1 MKNFPRFLAT
11 ISAFCALSTAIL
23 AQSIEKRIN
32 DDSYFGA
39 SVYRPYVFPEI
50 KDTPAPK
57 GFKPFY
63 ISHFGRHGSRHQADN
78 NATRAYTILKK
89 ADKAG
94 ILSPRGK
101 ELYADISTLVE
112 DHEGQMGHLS
122 PKGAAE
128 HRTLARRM
136 KARFPSVFKSKKRT
150 HVFCQSSVYPRCLM
164 SMTNFTTALQE
175 EAPKLDFEFVTGER
189 YMDILAHDFYNSK
202 EIFSSDE
209 IMYDSLLRVYLDP
222 EPIMKRFFIDND
234 AAVKPVITDTTR
246 LLKGLYTISA
256 ICDCIDYMG
265 INLFDKYFTKE
276 EIVGMYIPYNNRIC
290 GNYGNTIE
298 FGDRCNW
305 AAKWLLEDFVLR
317 ADKALENGSPM
328 AADLRFAHD
337 TGVMPL
343 VALMGLEGFDKKF
356 PRAEA
361 HKYFDTAV
369 HMTMATNFQMIF
381 YRNKKGEVLVKMLY
395 NEKEI
400 TIPALP
406 SFSGPYYSWPA
417 LRAYLEPLFID
428 KTPPAVG

>member
-136 KARFPSVFKSKKRT
+136 KARFPSVFKIE
-150 HVFCQSSVYPRCLM
+150 SSYFDV
-164 SMTNFTTALQE
+164 
-175 EAPKLDFEFVTGER
+175 DTGSPLEQPF
-189 YMDILAHDFYNSK
+189 ILA
-202 EIFSSDE
+202 
-209 IMYDSLLRVYLDP
+209 YLGLDTKIPGVP
-222 EPIMKRFFIDND
+222 EEG
-234 AAVKPVITDTTR
+234 
-246 LLKGLYTISA
+246 KGQIRR
-256 ICDCIDYMG
+256 MG
-265 INLFDKYFTKE
+265 QYCQ
-276 EIVGMYIPYNNRIC
+276 G
-290 GNYGNTIE
+290 
-298 FGDRCNW
+298 
-305 AAKWLLEDFVLR
+305 
-317 ADKALENGSPM
+317 
-328 AADLRFAHD
+328 
-337 TGVMPL
+337 
-343 VALMGLEGFDKKF
+343 
-356 PRAEA
+356 
-361 HKYFDTAV
+361 
-369 HMTMATNFQMIF
+369 
-381 YRNKKGEVLVKMLY
+381 
-395 NEKEI
+395 
-400 TIPALP
+400 
-406 SFSGPYYSWPA
+406 
-417 LRAYLEPLFID
+417 
-428 KTPPAVG
+428 

>member
-1 MKNFPRFLAT
+1 MKIFLRIAT
-11 ISAFCALSTAIL
+11 TVSALCAFLTAIS

-39 SVYRPYVFPEI
+39 SVYRPYVFQEI
-50 KDTPAPK
+50 EDTPAPK

-78 NATRAYTILKK
+78 NASRAYNILKK
-89 ADKAG
+89 ADQAG

-101 ELYADISTLVE
+101 EIYADIGILVD
-112 DHEGQMGHLS
+112 DHEGQLGHLS
-122 PKGAAE
+122 PKGAFE

-136 KARFPSVFKSKKRT
+136 KERFPSVFKGKGRT
-150 HVFCQSSVYPRCLM
+150 HVFCQSSVYPRCIM
-164 SMTNFTTALQE
+164 SMTNFATSLQA
-175 EAPKLDFEFVTGER
+175 EAPKLDFEYVTGER
-189 YMDILAHDFYNSK
+189 YMDILAHDFYKSK

-209 IMYDSLLRVYLDP
+209 KMYDSLLRVYLDA
-222 EPIMKRFFIDND
+222 EPIMKRFFIDDD

-298 FGDRCNW
+298 FGDRCTW
-305 AAKWLLEDFVLR
+305 AAKWLLEDFVTR
-317 ADKALENGSPM
+317 ADKALEDGSGM
-328 AADLRFAHD
+328 AADLRFGHD

-343 VALMGLEGFDKKF
+343 AALMGLDGFGDKY

-369 HMTMATNFQMIF
+369 QMTMATNFQMIF
-381 YRNKKGEVLVKMLY
+381 YRNRKGEVLVKMLY

-400 TIPALP
+400 GIPAVP
-406 SFSGPYYSWPA
+406 SYSGPYYSWPV
-417 LRAYLEPLFID
+417 LRTYLESLYAD
-428 KTPPAVG
+428 KTPPEA